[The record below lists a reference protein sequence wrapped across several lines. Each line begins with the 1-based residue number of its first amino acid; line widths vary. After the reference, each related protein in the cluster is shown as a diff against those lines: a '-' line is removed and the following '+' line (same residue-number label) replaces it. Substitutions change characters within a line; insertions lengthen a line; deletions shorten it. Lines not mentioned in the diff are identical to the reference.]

1 MKWFVHSSPTD
12 RSRHR
17 IGRTSPRP
25 AVGVSDHRTKRIGG
39 PAGVPPCFA
48 RWRWMDRSGPIIS
61 LKHSAQRRTGASGR
75 MPRPQVHEASSAKRC
90 SNWRM
95 QAWSRRFIPRS
106 SKSTMVMGTSRRFN
120 CIVAESSA
128 PKGRSSWTSALM
140 PLGPK
145 PRREHHRWSDIERV
159 GSMARNKPTAKK
171 RRLLKAGK
179 QNRRVPVWV
188 ILKTNR
194 RTTTHGKRHQWRRS
208 KLQK

>member
-1 MKWFVHSSPTD
+1 MLRKVAMDGPIGTNHLAQAFGSTQNRGVWPNAAASGSRSVVRKALRQLEDAGLVSKVHS
-12 RSRHR
+12 
-17 IGRTSPRP
+17 
-25 AVGVSDHRTKRIGG
+25 
-39 PAGVPPCFA
+39 
-48 RWRWMDRSGPIIS
+48 
-61 LKHSAQRRTGASGR
+61 
-75 MPRPQVHEASSAKRC
+75 
-90 SNWRM
+90 
-95 QAWSRRFIPRS
+95 RS
-106 SKSTMVMGTSRRFN
+106 SKLTMVMGTSRRFN
-120 CIVAESSA
+120 CIVAGSSA